1 MFVWK
6 MISFQYWSQ
15 SDSPCVWDPGHGKQ
29 HATLHRILKHPR
41 GQTTGPW
48 EAPSI
53 TTQRYWI
60 RSRYVFPWHSKV
72 GKRGPFSQVC
82 KQNATYFKQKRWE
95 NFREFFQAS
104 RLVTR
109 GIWESN
115 CVAIKWTVGS
125 LWNRMECLYLTIM
138 VMAVI
143 ENKEWK
149 KAKIDKHINYV
160 SNHRI
165 PLRTLW
171 WEDSNTAANFAYFQ
185 CISFWA
191 LY

>member
-1 MFVWK
+1 MAN
-6 MISFQYWSQ
+6 M
-15 SDSPCVWDPGHGKQ
+15 
-29 HATLHRILKHPR
+29 HATLHRILKHPW
-41 GQTTGPW
+41 GQTMGP
-48 EAPSI
+48 EKLPAAPLDQTSVCVPM
-53 TTQRYWI
+53 TLQ
-60 RSRYVFPWHSKV
+60 V

-82 KQNATYFKQKRWE
+82 KQNATCFKQKRWE

-115 CVAIKWTVGS
+115 CVAIKWTLGS

-171 WEDSNTAANFAYFQ
+171 WEDSNTAANFAYLQ
-185 CISFWA
+185 CISFRA

>member
-1 MFVWK
+1 MANSMQLYTASWNTLRGK
-6 MISFQYWSQ
+6 L
-15 SDSPCVWDPGHGKQ
+15 WDPEKLPAASRS
-29 HATLHRILKHPR
+29 ATGSDLGMCSHD
-41 GQTTGPW
+41 
-48 EAPSI
+48 
-53 TTQRYWI
+53 TQR
-60 RSRYVFPWHSKV
+60 R
-72 GKRGPFSQVC
+72 
-82 KQNATYFKQKRWE
+82 QKRPIFPKFVNRMQLTSSKNGE
-95 NFREFFQAS
+95 KISKNFFEAS
-104 RLVTR
+104 RLVAR

-115 CVAIKWTVGS
+115 CVAIKRTLGS

-171 WEDSNTAANFAYFQ
+171 WEDWNTAANFAYLKS
-185 CISFWA
+185 ISFWA